1 MLDRPTDPR
10 PARPK
15 ERVVTAFFDRP
26 EAANRAYLQLEAA
39 GIDAKK
45 ISVLAS
51 RDVAERDLAMVEA
64 AERTKAPEGAASG
77 AAIGAGVGALAGALT
92 IAGAIAIPG
101 IGWVAGPLVG
111 ALFGAGAG
119 SVAGGMVGG
128 MVGGLVGA
136 GIPEHEARVVE
147 DAIRRGGVVL
157 AVHATERHVR
167 SIRHV
172 LEKNGGRLDGAAVR
186 SSRA

>member
-15 ERVVTAFFDRP
+15 EHVVTAFFDRA

-51 RDVAERDLAMVEA
+51 RAVAERDLAI
-64 AERTKAPEGAASG
+64 AEKTKAPEGAASG

-92 IAGAIAIPG
+92 VAGAVAIPG

-119 SVAGGMVGG
+119 SVAGGVVGA
-128 MVGGLVGA
+128 LVGS

-157 AVHATERHVR
+157 AVHATERHVA
-167 SIRHV
+167 SIKHV
-172 LEKNGGRLDGAAVR
+172 LERNGGR
-186 SSRA
+186 SIS

>member
-15 ERVVTAFFDRP
+15 EHVVTAFFDRP
-26 EAANRAYLQLEAA
+26 ETANRAYLQLEAA

-51 RDVAERDLAMVEA
+51 RAVAERDLAMEA
-64 AERTKAPEGAASG
+64 KTKIPEGAAAVS
-77 AAIGAGVGALAGALT
+77 AIGAGVGALAGALT
-92 IAGAIAIPG
+92 VGGAVAIPG
-101 IGWVAGPLVG
+101 VGWIAGPLVG

-119 SVAGGMVGG
+119 SVAGGV
-128 MVGGLVGA
+128 VGGLVGA

-157 AVHATERHVR
+157 AVHATERHLR

-172 LEKNGGRLDGAAVR
+172 LEKNGGRVDR
-186 SSRA
+186 PSSS